1 MYMEVALTHRR
12 GRSVRARR
20 LIHPAPVDVLRRQT
34 ESGDKLL
41 PVIFT
46 RCQAMGGAP

>member
-1 MYMEVALTHRR
+1 VYTEVALTHRR

-20 LIHPAPVDVLRRQT
+20 LIHPAPVDVLRRQR
-34 ESGDKLL
+34 ESGDKPL

-46 RCQAMGGAP
+46 R